1 MVLHFRAGLG
11 KADSERVTDFLH
23 LDWLLFHPGPYCQN
37 FALDMIFIDH
47 HAWIV
52 FFAFGSSHV
61 FHSFC
66 EGTSAISV
74 LKIEIDKTKGE
85 FDLIPIFPDFC

>member
-1 MVLHFRAGLG
+1 MMPQTQNDDLIFASQVVSFLG
-11 KADSERVTDFLH
+11 NIPFFLTTVIKGPLTSERVTDFLH
-23 LDWLLFHPGPYCQN
+23 LDWVHPGSYCQN

-52 FFAFGSSHV
+52 FFAFESSHG

-66 EGTSAISV
+66 
-74 LKIEIDKTKGE
+74 
-85 FDLIPIFPDFC
+85 

>member
-1 MVLHFRAGLG
+1 MGLHFREGLG

-23 LDWLLFHPGPYCQN
+23 LDWLLFHPGSYCQN

-52 FFAFGSSHV
+52 FFAFESSHG

-66 EGTSAISV
+66 
-74 LKIEIDKTKGE
+74 
-85 FDLIPIFPDFC
+85 